1 MKLKPCKAEGEVG
14 TSQPRPSKQEAVAG
28 TAEVGCG
35 GSQKSE
41 LATANLMKKQSPG
54 WDYEEVDVTAF
65 LKDQFPPGAQ
75 VDALHETEADSRWRK
90 GIVVK
95 QMEKVTKTESGDE
108 STEFVW
114 QIKSD
119 DDSGDPRMPWQ

>member
-1 MKLKPCKAEGEVG
+1 M
-14 TSQPRPSKQEAVAG
+14 QKQHR
-28 TAEVGCG
+28 
-35 GSQKSE
+35 
-41 LATANLMKKQSPG
+41 G

-65 LKDQFPPGAQ
+65 LKNEFPLGAQ
-75 VDALHETEADSRWRK
+75 VDALHETEADSSWRK

-114 QIKSD
+114 QIKCD
-119 DDSGDPRMPWQ
+119 DDSGDTRGHLK

>member
-1 MKLKPCKAEGEVG
+1 
-14 TSQPRPSKQEAVAG
+14 
-28 TAEVGCG
+28 
-35 GSQKSE
+35 
-41 LATANLMKKQSPG
+41 MKKQSPG

-75 VDALHETEADSRWRK
+75 VNALHETEADSRWRK

-114 QIKSD
+114 QI
-119 DDSGDPRMPWQ
+119 DSGDPRMPWQ